1 MKNLVNSQN
10 LKKKV
15 VFIVLIVLPTT
26 VLLLYC
32 SERLIL
38 HLKAKSGI
46 LVSYPGREQTI
57 YFFWTETRSKLIKS
71 TLLIFVL
78 KINII
83 KGSIGWSRIDFDI
96 NCYKFYYYLLR
107 LKGEKRLK
115 TTYKNV
121 GPIQIHGNA
130 LFYLECRYSIKFKT
144 YHSDITSYNGR
155 I

>member
-1 MKNLVNSQN
+1 MDTDKDGNKKKLSIIKALFTCKLVIWKNLVNSQN
-10 LKKKV
+10 LKKRV

-107 LKGEKRLK
+107 LKGEMHYF
-115 TTYKNV
+115 T
-121 GPIQIHGNA
+121 
-130 LFYLECRYSIKFKT
+130 
-144 YHSDITSYNGR
+144 
-155 I
+155 